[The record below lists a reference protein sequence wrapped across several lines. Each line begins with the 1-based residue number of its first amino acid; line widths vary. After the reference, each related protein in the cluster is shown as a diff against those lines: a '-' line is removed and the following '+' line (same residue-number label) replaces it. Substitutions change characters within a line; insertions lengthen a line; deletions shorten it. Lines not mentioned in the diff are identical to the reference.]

1 MPQIFTSAAS
11 LAFFL
16 VAALVSP
23 FLTFLVAR
31 RQADIRAKLAED
43 KADSSRADTYGKIV
57 EDAVNLKKQF
67 QADYEALCQRL
78 VDQDSH
84 ILVLRQRVL
93 TLEAENHNLRL
104 QIMAAGLASASIS
117 PPEPAP
123 PTTPMAQPTAQPT
136 TTARKRKAPPSQ
148 PSRPRRARTL
158 FDPNDPIEEE

>member
-31 RQADIRAKLAED
+31 RQADIRAKQAED

-67 QADYEALCQRL
+67 QADYEALRQRL
-78 VDQDSH
+78 VDQDSQ

-104 QIMAAGLASASIS
+104 QIMAAGLASVSVPP

-123 PTTPMAQPTAQPT
+123 PTTPMAQPTA
-136 TTARKRKAPPSQ
+136 TARKSRKAPPS
-148 PSRPRRARTL
+148 RPRKARTL